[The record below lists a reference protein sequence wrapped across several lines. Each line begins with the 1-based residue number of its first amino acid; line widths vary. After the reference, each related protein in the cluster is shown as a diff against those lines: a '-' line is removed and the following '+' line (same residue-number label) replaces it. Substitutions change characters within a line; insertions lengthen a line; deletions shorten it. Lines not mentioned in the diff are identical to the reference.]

1 MGNESPKAGVSAD
14 EFPRK
19 TFGMPDGAFR
29 LDGQVAVITG
39 ASKNIGTAISL
50 AFAQAGA
57 DVVMVARKKDRLEN
71 AAAMVRREA
80 PARRILAFVADVGKV
95 ADADALCA
103 FVLEEAGGADVLVNN
118 AAGYGSTKATSIL
131 EIGDETWDEVYRT
144 NLLGPFRLIR
154 GMFAE
159 AHKSGRP
166 GNIIN
171 VLSGSGFLP
180 VPTPLACPYGVSK
193 AALWMMTRYLSM
205 ALAPHIRV
213 NALVPGVVT
222 PSGEPRNN
230 VQAGVMNQ
238 IPMGRLGMPG
248 EIAGAALYLASPA
261 STYTSGEVIFCN
273 GGRAW

>member
-1 MGNESPKAGVSAD
+1 MSLQPPPAGTGTD

-19 TFGMPDGAFR
+19 TFGMPEGAFR
-29 LDGQVAVITG
+29 LDGQVTVVTG
-39 ASKNIGTAISL
+39 ASKNIGTSIAL
-50 AFAQAGA
+50 AFAEAGA
-57 DVVMVARKKDRLEN
+57 DVVMVARKKDRLEA
-71 AAAMVRREA
+71 AAAMVQSAA
-80 PARRILAFVADVGKV
+80 PDRRILAFVADVGKA
-95 ADADALCA
+95 ADAEALCA
-103 FVLEEAGGADVLVNN
+103 FVQEEAGGADVLVNN
-118 AAGYGSTKATSIL
+118 AAGYGTTKATSIL
-131 EIGDETWDEVYRT
+131 EIGDETWDEVHRT
-144 NLLGPFRLIR
+144 NVLGPFRLIR
-154 GMFAE
+154 GLFAE

-180 VPTPLACPYGVSK
+180 VPTPLAAPYAVSK

-261 STYTSGEVIFCN
+261 SSYTSGEVIFCN